1 MKKSNT
7 KRTYLTTALVC
18 LFGMITITQAQPST
32 DYGKVELLRDAWGVP
47 HVFAD
52 TDQGAMYG
60 LGYACA
66 EDRGY
71 QMTYFL
77 RMMQGRL
84 AEVFGDREKQ
94 RAGGTGPKTTL
105 EHDRV
110 MRMFGFTQAAQ
121 RAVQHLD
128 KETLGLLEAYSA
140 GVNDYSANNAQREHY
155 LFEKTG
161 LQREP
166 WTAPDCILS
175 WWHFA
180 QFFSKNGL
188 RDHPALTKP
197 VQRRGSPRVFVD
209 DDAAVVRREDVSE
222 QWIDKVN
229 TWMREHGLRPRAPR
243 GPQNPDPKFSH
254 AWVVG
259 GTKTTT
265 GASVL
270 VSDPQT
276 PVWNPSFL
284 YEFHMQ
290 GKTFNV
296 RGAGVAGSPAVLI
309 GFNEHVAWGLT
320 ALGADQAD
328 LFILKTDPTRAH
340 QYQVDGQWLDMTERE
355 ELIKIKDAA
364 PERRVVYETIFGPVA
379 SEFVWRNPEGQQVAV
394 SRVPLVE
401 PERET
406 IQGALGMMRARS
418 CAEFSAAL
426 PGWRFPTANCVFGD
440 SQGNVGY
447 WSLGALPI
455 RSTLT
460 GFDGGHAQDGSTRKG
475 MWQGMIPYD
484 ILPHCI
490 NPQRGYLVSANHRTI
505 QSFYQVPFGVMTG
518 SSGDTDRGLRVKE
531 QIQEHLSANDR
542 FTPTDVLDIHYDSVN
557 VWKREIVH
565 LGLMVLERTPEKLT
579 ENTKQA
585 LNFLRPWYEKGART
599 DMAIPGTALVNEMN
613 VIFRGGVFGLVSTY
627 GGGVSGLARFA
638 KTVRARYL
646 KDPAAPVPEEER
658 RFVDQVLAQ
667 AWQRTQKRYGPD
679 VTTWQVK
686 AHQALSQQK
695 LGYMD
700 GLDGFGSLDP
710 AHDIRLPQLQTI
722 DGSTVLSQKAQ
733 AYTQFVPLHDVDT
746 AQSILPIGISEHPQS
761 PYRFSTYGDW
771 AQGKLHPA
779 PLSRA
784 AVEKITVVRTPLGNK
799 PETRRSGDAARRPNA
814 RRDAAQI
821 QASKPPLPGKT
832 PDDPTL
838 QAGIR
843 YLNRQE
849 RTEEEVTDKIAELR
863 SYVRGDQA
871 LKQELIHGLTRF
883 IYIMIESQAGR
894 IRIRYGTPQTLKLVQ
909 AFYSE
914 LTAAPTSRSAQPRPR
929 RPMSERPRGLRPK
942 AQARKPHGRM
952 EVMLP
957 DQLEEVLAAAP
968 VAFVPL
974 GTYEHH
980 GWHLPICFDGIKAHA
995 LCERV
1000 AARTGGA
1007 VLPTYFYGT
1016 GGGHVGYK
1024 WTLILPEKTVRPL
1037 LEATLDHLAAQG
1049 FKVVVLLTG
1058 HYPGEQ
1064 VDMVHSLAREAGE
1077 RHPGVKFIGLAE
1089 REVTTPQPGDRG
1101 SGDHAAKY
1109 ETSIGMA
1116 LNPDWVALDRL
1127 TEGRDPEQVTL
1138 PTTPRNGRSTH
1149 DPLHPLYAIHGQDP
1163 REKASPELG
1172 EEVVAEIVS
1181 RLTKKV
1187 EQALADKR

>member
-1 MKKSNT
+1 MKKSASMQ
-7 KRTYLTTALVC
+7 TYLIIVLVC
-18 LFGMITITQAQPST
+18 LSTMCAITLAQPAT
-32 DYGKVELLRDAWGVP
+32 QYGKVELLRDAWGVP

-60 LGYACA
+60 LGYASA

-77 RMMQGRL
+77 RMMQGRM
-84 AEVFGDREKQ
+84 AEVFGERDKV

-110 MRMFGFTQAAQ
+110 MRMFGWARAADQ
-121 RAVQHLD
+121 TVQHLN

-140 GVNDYSANNAQREHY
+140 GVNDYFAQNAAKEHP
-155 LFEKTG
+155 LFAETG

-166 WTAPDCILS
+166 WTAADCILS

-188 RDHPALTKP
+188 RDNPALTPP
-197 VQRRGSPRVFVD
+197 VQRRGSPRVRVD
-209 DDAAVVRREDVSE
+209 DDAAVVRREDVSD
-222 QWIDKVN
+222 QWIAKVN
-229 TWMREHGLRPRAPR
+229 AWMREHGLTPRAPR
-243 GPQNPDPKFSH
+243 GPQTPDPKFSH

-259 GTKTTT
+259 GAKSTT
-265 GASVL
+265 GAAVL

-284 YEFHMQ
+284 YEFHIQ

-309 GFNEHVAWGLT
+309 GFNEQVAWGLT

-328 LFILKTDPTRAH
+328 IFILKTDPARPD
-340 QYQVDGQWLDMTERE
+340 QYQVDGQWLTMTERE
-355 ELIKIKDAA
+355 ELIKIRDAA
-364 PERRVVYETIFGPVA
+364 PERRVVRETIFGPVA
-379 SEFVWRNPEGQQVAV
+379 SEYVWRNPAGQEVAV

-401 PERET
+401 PEHET
-406 IQGALGMMRARS
+406 IEGALGMMRARS
-418 CAEFSAAL
+418 CEEFAKAL
-426 PGWRFPTANCVFGD
+426 PNWRFPTANCVFGD
-440 SQGNVGY
+440 SQGHIGY

-455 RSTLT
+455 RSPLT

-484 ILPHCI
+484 ILPHCM
-490 NPQRGYLVSANHRTI
+490 NPKRGYLVTANHRTI
-505 QSFYQVPFGVMTG
+505 QSFYQVPFGIMTG

-531 QIQEHLSANDR
+531 RILEHLAGNDR
-542 FTPTDVLDIHYDSVN
+542 FTPADVLDIHYDSVN

-565 LGLMVLERTPEKLT
+565 LGLLVLERDPARLS
-579 ENTKQA
+579 ENAKQA
-585 LNFLRPWYEKGART
+585 LNFLRPWYKNGART
-599 DMAIPGTALVNEMN
+599 DMGEPGTALVNQIN
-613 VIFRGGVFGLVSTY
+613 VIFRGGVFGLVGTY

-638 KTVRARYL
+638 KTVRNRTL
-646 KDPAAPVPEEER
+646 QDPTAPVTEEER
-658 RFVDQVLAQ
+658 RFVDQVMAQ
-667 AWQRTQKRYGPD
+667 AWQRTQNRYGPD
-679 VTTWQVK
+679 VTTWQTK
-686 AHQALSQQK
+686 ARQALTQQK

-710 AHDIRLPQLQTI
+710 ALDIGLPQLQTI

-746 AQSILPIGISEHPQS
+746 AQSILPIGTSEHPQS

-779 PLSRA
+779 PLSRG
-784 AVEKITVVRTPLGNK
+784 AVETITVVRTILGAK
-799 PETRRSGDAARRPNA
+799 PENRRPGNTARQPNA
-814 RRDAAQI
+814 RRGEAQS
-821 QASKPPLPGKT
+821 QASRPPLPGKT

-838 QAGIR
+838 EAAIR

-849 RTEEEVTDKIAELR
+849 RTEEEVTEKIAELR
-863 SYVRGDQA
+863 RYVRGDQI
-871 LKQELIHGLTRF
+871 LKQDLIDSLTRF
-883 IYIMIESQAGR
+883 VYIMTESQAGR
-894 IRIRYGTPQTLKLVQ
+894 MRIRYGTPMTLKLVQ
-909 AFYSE
+909 RLYDE
-914 LTAAPTSRSAQPRPR
+914 LTAGPTRRSPQPTPR
-929 RPMSERPRGLRPK
+929 RPVSERPRGRRP
-942 AQARKPHGRM
+942 QVRTPKPHGRM
-952 EVMLP
+952 EFMRP
-957 DQLEEVLAAAP
+957 DQLETILARTP

-1000 AARTGGA
+1000 AQRTGGA
-1007 VLPTYFYGT
+1007 VLPTFFYGT

-1024 WTLILPEKTVRPL
+1024 WTLMLEEATIRPL
-1037 LEATLDHLAAQG
+1037 LEAMLDHLVAQG
-1049 FKVVVLLTG
+1049 FKVVVMLTG

-1064 VDMVHSLAREAGE
+1064 VNMVHSLVQEAGE
-1077 RHPGVKFIGLAE
+1077 RHPDVRFIGLAE

-1109 ETSIGMA
+1109 ETSIGMV
-1116 LNPDWVALDRL
+1116 LNPDWVAMDRL
-1127 TEGRDPEQVTL
+1127 TEGRDPEQVTVAA
-1138 PTTPRNGRSTH
+1138 TPRNERSTH
-1149 DPLHPLYAIHGQDP
+1149 DPRHPLYAIHGQDP
-1163 REKASPELG
+1163 RTTASPELG
-1172 EEVVAEIVS
+1172 RKIVEEIVS
-1181 RLTKKV
+1181 RLTKQV
-1187 EQALADKR
+1187 EEALGEN